1 MNRYISA
8 TLVIF
13 FLLPMSSNAASP
25 VQLLQGKCPTPILS
39 EVNSKEGLPS
49 KANSLLSGLM
59 ATNQD
64 TKTWQIV
71 SISPLKKT
79 SHYYKPALKACKKK
93 VADHT
98 FLIDVLITKKSAQ
111 LPVRMHLFATK
122 EKKEWKIWGLTSY

>member
-1 MNRYISA
+1 MKRYISA

-13 FLLPMSSNAASP
+13 FLLPSPSNAAGP
-25 VQLLQGKCPTPILS
+25 VQLLQGKCPTTNLS
-39 EVNSKEGLPS
+39 EVNSKQGLPS
-49 KANSLLSGLM
+49 KANALLSGLM

-79 SHYYKPALKACKKK
+79 SHFYKPALKACKKK

-98 FLIDVLITKKSAQ
+98 YLINVLVTKKSAQ

-122 EKKEWKIWGLTSY
+122 EGKEWKIWGLTSY